1 MFASNNKPSR
11 RSSGRGNQPS
21 HARSSQRSANG
32 ADAYSASKYGA
43 STRGGSSAR
52 RSNAGGYVPAS
63 SASSTRRS
71 NSYGRDAV
79 LASHSRK
86 KRKRKRILT
95 AVIVVLVALVLAG
108 AGAAWA
114 FIHDLDDK
122 MNDVDTSALTPAEAS
137 EPFYMLLIGVDK
149 SQQRQADGTFDNTY
163 RTDSM
168 ILARVDA
175 QEKKVTLI
183 SIPRDIQVH
192 LGKYGTQKINAAY
205 AFGGAN
211 LAIETVSQL
220 AGVDINHY
228 AEIDFDGFEAIV
240 DSIGGVDVNVP
251 IEINDDMAG
260 GHLDAGE
267 QTLNG
272 EQALILCRS
281 RHTYDNI
288 GDGDGDTVRATMQ
301 RTVISAIMKK
311 LMSSDIATIT
321 SSVSTM
327 AEYVDTDLKAT
338 DILGLAQSMIGI
350 DVDNNV
356 YTAQVPTESVYE
368 DDVWYE
374 KLLTSE
380 WKSMME
386 RVKKGL
392 SPTEETIVDEA
403 TGTVKAS
410 AGDGTATGTTSNS
423 SSSSTTLSN
432 VQIAVRNGAGITG
445 CASEAAAKLTPDGAI
460 CDTGNADD
468 FDYSTTLIIYEGNDS
483 SKAERAAELLGC
495 GTVKKNDGSYGFDG
509 DLLVVVGQDWS

>member
-11 RSSGRGNQPS
+11 RSGKGSSQPL
-21 HARSSQRSANG
+21 HASSPQRSATG
-32 ADAYSASKYGA
+32 ADAYRASKYGS
-43 STRGGSSAR
+43 STHEGTSTQRANSGGF
-52 RSNAGGYVPAS
+52 VPAS
-63 SASSTRRS
+63 PAGSSYGS

-86 KRKRKRILT
+86 KRKRRRIIT
-95 AVIVVLVALVLAG
+95 AIVVMLLALALGG
-108 AGAAWA
+108 AGFAWA
-114 FIHDLDDK
+114 YINEINDK
-122 MNDVDTSALTPAEAS
+122 LKPADSQDWGLKTAEAS

-149 SQQRQADGTFDNTY
+149 SQQRLADGTFDNTY

-168 ILARVDA
+168 ILARVDV

-183 SIPRDIQVH
+183 SIPRDIQVN
-192 LGKYGTQKINAAY
+192 LGKYGVQKINAAY
-205 AFGGAN
+205 AFGGAS

-327 AEYVDTDLKAT
+327 AEYVTTDFNAT
-338 DILGLAQSMIGI
+338 DILVLAQSMIGI
-350 DVDNNV
+350 DVDSNV

-368 DDVWYE
+368 NDVWYE

-380 WKSMME
+380 WKAMMA
-386 RVKKGL
+386 RVKQGL
-392 SPTEETIVDEA
+392 SPTEETVVDEA

-410 AGDGTATGTTSNS
+410 AGDGTSASGVS
-423 SSSSTTLSN
+423 SSSSSSLSS
-432 VQIAVRNGAGITG
+432 VKIAVRNGAGIDG

-468 FDYSTTLIIYEGNDS
+468 FNYTTTLIIYEGSDS
-483 SKAERAAELLGC
+483 SKAQRAADLLGC
-495 GTVKKNDGSYGFDG
+495 GTVKQNDGTYAFDG
-509 DLLVVVGQDWS
+509 DLLIVVGQDWS